1 MKGETMLHSYEA
13 ELQGN
18 QVIWLGA
25 APPALGQ
32 PRRVVVV
39 LEELRDESAPPSLA
53 QILRNARGSLGRGN
67 REAVLAELARSRQ
80 EWER

>member
-1 MKGETMLHSYEA
+1 MLHSYEA

-25 APPALGQ
+25 APPPRGQ

-39 LEELRDESAPPSLA
+39 LEDPTDDAAPSSLA
-53 QILRNARGSLGRGN
+53 DILRNARGSLGRGN
-67 REAVLAELARSRQ
+67 REAVLAELAQSRKD
-80 EWER
+80 WER

>member
-1 MKGETMLHSYEA
+1 MLHSYEA

-18 QVIWLGA
+18 QVIRLGT
-25 APPALGQ
+25 APPSRAQ

-39 LEELRDESAPPSLA
+39 LETPTDDAAPFSLA
-53 QILRNARGSLGRGN
+53 EILRNARGSLGRGN

>member
-1 MKGETMLHSYEA
+1 MLHSYEA

-25 APPALGQ
+25 APPPQGQ

-39 LEELRDESAPPSLA
+39 LEDPTDEQAPSSLA

-67 REAVLAELARSRQ
+67 REALLAELARSRQ
-80 EWER
+80 DWER

>member
-1 MKGETMLHSYEA
+1 MKGKTMLHSYEA

-25 APPALGQ
+25 APPAIAQ
-32 PRRVVVV
+32 ARRVVVV
-39 LEELRDESAPPSLA
+39 LEDSTDEQAPSSLA

-80 EWER
+80 DWER